1 MTFFPILVLGD
12 FECVFFL
19 FVFLPLLAVRKL
31 LSQASFNPIFRN
43 LTKVSLVL
51 LYPDA
56 DSSYLSI
63 YSVS

>member
-1 MTFFPILVLGD
+1 MCIFF
-12 FECVFFL
+12 F